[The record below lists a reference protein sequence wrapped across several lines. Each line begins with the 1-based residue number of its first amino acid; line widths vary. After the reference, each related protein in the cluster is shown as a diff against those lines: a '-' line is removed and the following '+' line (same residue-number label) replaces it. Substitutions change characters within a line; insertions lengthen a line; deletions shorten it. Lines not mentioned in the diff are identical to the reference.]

1 MCFSC
6 HNFYFFFFF
15 FNFLHFWDTGG
26 LLVFACHFFCR
37 LKGDFFCS
45 VEFLFDHVGEGF
57 YYYLQLW
64 PSDLYSSPFSPIHP
78 PFICLLCCHCF
89 LLIPAKLKRDGV
101 IMAIVFF
108 CWVCFD
114 ILMVVF

>member
-6 HNFYFFFFF
+6 HNFYFFLSQFSSFLGHWGLVGFCLSFF
-15 FNFLHFWDTGG
+15 LQVEG
-26 LLVFACHFFCR
+26 R
-37 LKGDFFCS
+37 FFCS

-64 PSDLYSSPFSPIHP
+64 PSDLYSSPLSPIHP